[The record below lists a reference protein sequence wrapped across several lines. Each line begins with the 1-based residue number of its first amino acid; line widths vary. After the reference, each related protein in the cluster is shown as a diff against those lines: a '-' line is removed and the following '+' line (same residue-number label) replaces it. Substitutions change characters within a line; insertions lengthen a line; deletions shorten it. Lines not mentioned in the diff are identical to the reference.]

1 MDLRRHV
8 GARALC
14 ANSPQGLLRLLLE
27 HDVYKSVELKEFWE
41 KDLYW
46 HLDIC
51 VRGLAGASIM
61 SAIRFKL
68 FGFKTSFG
76 LEFRQVEGWPRAF
89 ENWPGDQSDDYGAFY
104 RLHANLPIDL
114 SAFAA
119 QDAEMLRNLAACL
132 PGAVAEVTATLPD
145 RPDWREAARQ
155 VAATIG
161 IEFAHPSIPLPA
173 PTSENDTSTAQPVA
187 APLEADAA
195 LTAVPD
201 YVRKVIAAAEAVQLT
216 HLKTSLRPLPDLWT
230 PIVLCVVKNEQAR
243 LPDFLRHYREAGVE
257 RFCFID
263 NGSTDGTRQYLLAQ
277 PDADVFEQ
285 LGHFSWIEKQGWIN
299 HAIRQYGTNRWFIY
313 ADADEHIVFD
323 DMAMHSFSNLTR
335 MMHALGIDR
344 VRGFLIDMY
353 ADGRL
358 TRSAYTAPGRLA
370 EAYPFFDSNTYI
382 EERKEDIISVRGG
395 PRARVFGGVDSL
407 FRPEMTKYPLFLSHG
422 ESVMANPHHHWPY
435 ERNLVSERYLGILHY
450 KFLPDL
456 LERIAW
462 AVESKRYWENS
473 LEYRCYQTVIGA
485 NPEISLMGEMSAQYA
500 GPQSLLSFG
509 LIRQIPW
516 REGNRLAAIYN
527 AAFRRRRA
535 ELECDYGALSLAAEV
550 GAY

>member
-1 MDLRRHV
+1 
-8 GARALC
+8 
-14 ANSPQGLLRLLLE
+14 
-27 HDVYKSVELKEFWE
+27 
-41 KDLYW
+41 
-46 HLDIC
+46 
-51 VRGLAGASIM
+51 
-61 SAIRFKL
+61 
-68 FGFKTSFG
+68 
-76 LEFRQVEGWPRAF
+76 
-89 ENWPGDQSDDYGAFY
+89 
-104 RLHANLPIDL
+104 
-114 SAFAA
+114 
-119 QDAEMLRNLAACL
+119 
-132 PGAVAEVTATLPD
+132 
-145 RPDWREAARQ
+145 
-155 VAATIG
+155 
-161 IEFAHPSIPLPA
+161 
-173 PTSENDTSTAQPVA
+173 
-187 APLEADAA
+187 
-195 LTAVPD
+195 
-201 YVRKVIAAAEAVQLT
+201 
-216 HLKTSLRPLPDLWT
+216 
-230 PIVLCVVKNEQAR
+230 
-243 LPDFLRHYREAGVE
+243 
-257 RFCFID
+257 
-263 NGSTDGTRQYLLAQ
+263 
-277 PDADVFEQ
+277 
-285 LGHFSWIEKQGWIN
+285 
-299 HAIRQYGTNRWFIY
+299 
-313 ADADEHIVFD
+313 
-323 DMAMHSFSNLTR
+323 

-527 AAFRRRRA
+527 AAF
-535 ELECDYGALSLAAEV
+535 
-550 GAY
+550 